1 MHRNYQY
8 RLRPNKRQKR
18 KLELILHQTR
28 LLYNAALQERCDAYK
43 NCNRKSKTS
52 ITWRDQSRS
61 LTQIRQED
69 PEFSAMHLRP
79 QRGALMRLDRAF
91 TAFFNRVK
99 RVKNPD
105 SLRFKSRDRWRSI
118 ELPDGYRLDNAQLKT
133 KDFSTK
139 IHMHRPLPENFK
151 RHCGAI
157 LVKDHKGWLVN
168 FKIEFD
174 EAPEK
179 KPINSAVGLDVG
191 LKALV
196 ATSNGE
202 FHDAPGYFRNAEK
215 KLRRLQRALARCKK
229 GSKRRQAAKQRVI
242 SLHDKIKNQR
252 RDYAHKL
259 AGDIVNQA
267 DFIAVENL
275 KITNMIKNRHLAKSI
290 SDAGW
295 ASLTAKMEYK
305 AESAGKYFVRV
316 DPKNTSQQCS
326 NCNKLVPKTLSDRIH
341 LCDQCGLKLDRDVNA
356 AKNILALG
364 LKTHRD
370 ALGTQGAVAECFT

>member
-1 MHRNYQY
+1 
-8 RLRPNKRQKR
+8 
-18 KLELILHQTR
+18 LHQTH

-43 NCNRKSKTS
+43 NCNRKSRTS
-52 ITWRDQSRS
+52 ITWCDQSRS
-61 LTQIRQED
+61 LTQIRGED
-69 PEFSAMHLRP
+69 PEFSVMHLKP
-79 QRGALMRLDRAF
+79 QRGALRRLDRAF
-91 TAFFNRVK
+91 VAFFNRVK
-99 RVKNPD
+99 KGEKLGFP
-105 SLRFKSRDRWRSI
+105 RFKSRDRWRSI
-118 ELPDGYRLDNAQLKT
+118 ELPEGYRLDNARLKT
-133 KDFSTK
+133 KDFSIK
-139 IHMHRPLPENFK
+139 IHMHQPLPENFK
-151 RHCGAI
+151 KHCGAI

-168 FKIEFD
+168 FKIEIE

-191 LKALV
+191 LRALV
-196 ATSNGE
+196 ATSDETSDRNVY
-202 FHDAPGYFRNAEK
+202 DAPEYLRKAEK

-242 SLHDKIKNQR
+242 SLHDKVKNQR
-252 RDYAHKL
+252 RDHAHKL
-259 AGDIVNQA
+259 AKDIVEQA

-275 KITNMIKNRHLAKSI
+275 KISNMVKNKHLAKSI

-326 NCNKLVPKTLSDRIH
+326 NCKQLVRKTLSNRVH
-341 LCDQCGLKLDRDVNA
+341 KCDHCGLKLDRDVNA

-364 LKTHRD
+364 LQTHSD
-370 ALGTQGAVAECFT
+370 ALGTQGAVAECHCQT